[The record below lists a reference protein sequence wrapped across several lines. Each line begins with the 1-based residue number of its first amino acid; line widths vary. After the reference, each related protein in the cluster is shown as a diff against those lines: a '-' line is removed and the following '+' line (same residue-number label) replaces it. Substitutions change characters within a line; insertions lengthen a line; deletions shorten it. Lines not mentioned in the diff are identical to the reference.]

1 MPIRYAVAMDGAL
14 VVELWYGDITLDE
27 LYEHREQQAGDLSIV
42 NGARV
47 LADIRRASFQGIS
60 ENQMAAFARSYRA
73 TEDRPQARS
82 LAFVAT
88 DGFSK
93 AQAYEKASRTF
104 LRNVV
109 VFTSF
114 STACKWLGM
123 DAALVLNSIEEL
135 QPKNEDGSAVQ
146 S

>member
-1 MPIRYAVAMDGAL
+1 MPIDYVVAMDGAL
-14 VVELWYGDITLDE
+14 VVEVWHGDITVDE
-27 LYEHREQQAGDLSIV
+27 LYGHRKEQAADRAIV

-47 LADIRRASFQGIS
+47 LADIRRASFEGIT
-60 ENQMAAFARSYRA
+60 ENQMAAFAESYRA
-73 TEDRPQARS
+73 TEAAPRART

-93 AQAYEKASRTF
+93 ARAYEKASRTF

-109 VFTSF
+109 VFTSL
-114 STACKWLGM
+114 STACKWLGIDVAIVA
-123 DAALVLNSIEEL
+123 DAIEAFRSR
-135 QPKNEDGSAVQ
+135 NGNRMAGQ